1 MLTFKLETLNFIDQN
16 ILIIDLL
23 NLREP
28 LNFLLYF
35 KIFIAQFYC
44 ESCSAQNF
52 LSNGIWYDHIWTLR
66 IFTL

>member
-1 MLTFKLETLNFIDQN
+1 MLTFKLETLNFIDKN

-35 KIFIAQFYC
+35 KIFMV
-44 ESCSAQNF
+44 
-52 LSNGIWYDHIWTLR
+52 
-66 IFTL
+66 